1 GGGAGAAEKVQLVPP
16 PDQSVGGTKTF
27 PNDAAG
33 LNNFETLLYTPILR
47 QFCWGC
53 HDPNSSTPQ
62 APYFASSDP
71 NQAYLEAQA
80 KINLDDPAAS
90 RFVERLANESHHC
103 WPTVSGG
110 GPDCPGS
117 AAQMQAAITAYANT
131 IQVTTVDPTLVISKA
146 LMLQQGIIAA
156 GGNRYDADTIAK
168 YEFKEGT
175 GSIAYDTSGV
185 SPEADLTVSGNI
197 T

>member
-90 RFVERLANESHHC
+90 RFVECLATT
-103 WPTVSGG
+103 PGG
-110 GPDCPGS
+110 APDCPGS
-117 AAQMQAAITAYANT
+117 AAKMLAAITAFANT
-131 IQVTTVDPTLVISKA
+131 IPATNVPSSWVISKA
-146 LMLQQGIIAA
+146 LMLQQGIIAS
-156 GGNRYDADTIAK
+156 GGSRYDADTIA
-168 YEFKEGT
+168 
-175 GSIAYDTSGV
+175 
-185 SPEADLTVSGNI
+185 
-197 T
+197 